1 MLPALVSDSTCSIGA
16 IFLICRVDLMVIF
29 SGDSMVKL
37 RLRAID
43 VVRTGVRE
51 VLLEV
56 EGVEMQP
63 D

>member
-1 MLPALVSDSTCSIGA
+1 
-16 IFLICRVDLMVIF
+16 MVIF

>member
-1 MLPALVSDSTCSIGA
+1 
-16 IFLICRVDLMVIF
+16 VIF
-29 SGDSMVKL
+29 SGDSMVKF

-43 VVRTGVRE
+43 VVHTGMRA